1 MTSRRRTTSNQ
12 GWNNVEYANV
22 GIYNVE
28 QRRINDAYFNVDFN
42 NVRQRQNNVV
52 IFNVDLHNV
61 VNMAIKNKLRFKN
74 IIILLRFNKNHLN

>member
-1 MTSRRRTTSNQ
+1 M
-12 GWNNVEYANV
+12 
-22 GIYNVE
+22 
-28 QRRINDAYFNVDFN
+28 NDAYFNVDFN

-74 IIILLRFNKNHLN
+74 IIILLTFNKNHLN